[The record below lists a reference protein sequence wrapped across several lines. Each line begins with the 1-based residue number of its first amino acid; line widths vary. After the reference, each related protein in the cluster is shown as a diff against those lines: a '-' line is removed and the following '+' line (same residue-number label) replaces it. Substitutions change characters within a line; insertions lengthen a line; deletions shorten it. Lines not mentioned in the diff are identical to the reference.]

1 MTEQQQSFVKEVEVA
16 GRDLVEQVQNLV
28 REGNARRVSI
38 HAEDGHEL
46 LSVPLTVGVALGG
59 LVTLSAPVLAG
70 LGALAAMVSHARL
83 VVVHKPEVGLG
94 EPVPGLMPEAEGK
107 SGIVTPR
114 PASEVEHDA

>member
-1 MTEQQQSFVKEVEVA
+1 MTQKGGAAKSMFVKEIEVA
-16 GRDLVEQVQNLV
+16 GRDLVEQIQELV
-28 REGNARRVSI
+28 RQGNARRVTV

-83 VVVHKPEVGLG
+83 VVTH
-94 EPVPGLMPEAEGK
+94 EAEAHETEAHEIDT
-107 SGIVTPR
+107 S
-114 PASEVEHDA
+114 PAR